1 MESLRLFG
9 KIEKRS
15 KNKKKTLV
23 RKQGCPKMKKIKAY
37 GSKKT
42 SKIDGRFF
50 SVKKMFVCFFKSL
63 NHPRSQT
70 LSSLHF

>member
-50 SVKKMFVCFFKSL
+50 SVKKKCLFL
-63 NHPRSQT
+63 
-70 LSSLHF
+70 